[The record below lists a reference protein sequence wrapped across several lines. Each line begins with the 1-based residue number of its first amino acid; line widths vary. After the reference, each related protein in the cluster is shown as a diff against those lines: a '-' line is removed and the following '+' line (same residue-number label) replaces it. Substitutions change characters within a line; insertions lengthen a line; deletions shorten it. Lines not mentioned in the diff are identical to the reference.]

1 MYARDP
7 RRTEYWGL
15 TLRVSGLCLRHF
27 DAKLFLH
34 PSPSTLLGATRS
46 VARSSTDAAALMH
59 FFARRHA
66 IMLTQPMDGADF
78 AAVSHPKPPPAWTAT
93 AIHGAGLV

>member
-1 MYARDP
+1 MTGLRMKAC
-7 RRTEYWGL
+7 GL

-27 DAKLFLH
+27 DAKLTIHL
-34 PSPSTLLGATRS
+34 SPSTLLGATRS
-46 VARSSTDAAALMH
+46 VARTSTDAAALIH

-66 IMLTQPMDGADF
+66 IMLTQAMDGADF
-78 AAVSHPKPPPAWTAT
+78 AAVGHPKPPPAWTAN